1 MKYIKKFEKEA
12 DIMMEVQPN
21 VVLAA
26 DTGKVSYNVPPLL
39 PGVYVQHIDK
49 NLYSE
54 EEWTAK
60 GFGNDLANGVAV
72 ITDNARFVIAKE
84 DIGRMTW
91 SSSMAISGVTT
102 LAEQSAAKL
111 DFDGVKNTQFMLEAD
126 TSKAGYSC
134 ANYSFPNGAK
144 GYLPALGEWAE
155 VYANDSKIKSMM
167 TLIGGTAFVSD
178 YYWSSTLQNTEYAW
192 CWYCNDNI
200 IARQYA
206 TATNA
211 NVRPFTTL

>member
-12 DIMMEVQPN
+12 DIMMQVQPN
-21 VVLAA
+21 VVLVAE
-26 DTGKVSYNVPPLL
+26 TGKVSYNVPFQK
-39 PGVYVQHIDK
+39 GVFIQHIDR
-49 NLYSE
+49 NLYTE
-54 EEWTAK
+54 EEWTAAN
-60 GFGNDLANGVAV
+60 FGNDLANGVAV

-126 TSKAGYSC
+126 TSKASYSC
-134 ANYSFPNGAK
+134 ANYTFPNGAK

-155 VYANDSKIKSMM
+155 VYANNSKIESMM
-167 TLIGGTAFVSD
+167 TLIGGTAFLSD

-192 CWYCNDNI
+192 CWYGNNNK
-200 IARQYA
+200 IAGQYA
-206 TATNA
+206 IATIE